1 MRSLEPGRS
10 ISPSPPAAPS
20 FGRAWLSHW
29 KLDPAVTHLNHGTVG
44 APPIRVLE
52 AQQKIRDQ
60 IERQPSGFLL
70 RQLSEIAVGMPRKE
84 LPLLREAAR
93 EVASFLG
100 GRGEDLV
107 FVDNA
112 TTGMN
117 AVFRSFPF
125 RPGDEILITDHVYG
139 AIANAAHFH
148 ARERGAVVRTVELPS
163 TTRGRDA
170 LRDAILSS
178 IGDRTRLAMVEH
190 ITSESAI
197 VMPIQEIVAG
207 CRARGVA
214 TVVDGA
220 HAPGAVALDL
230 PAIGADWYVG
240 NLHKWMWTPR
250 SSGLLWSDPR
260 RQEGLHPPVIS
271 WGLGRGYTAEF
282 DWVGTRDPSPYLAA
296 PAAIALLRELGPER
310 VRAFNHALAWD
321 AARLLSERWGN
332 PLELTEAMV
341 GTMTTVPLPA
351 GSGSTAED
359 AARLRDALLQQDHI
373 EVQLHATKG
382 RLWARVSTQIYNE
395 RADVERLADA
405 VLIRT
410 SSH

>member
-10 ISPSPPAAPS
+10 TPTSLPAAPS

-29 KLDPAVTHLNHGTVG
+29 KLDPSVTHLNHGTVG

-52 AQQKIRDQ
+52 AQQRIRDQ
-60 IERQPSGFLL
+60 IERQPPEYLL
-70 RQLSEIAVGMPRKE
+70 RELSEIAVGMPRTE
-84 LPLLREAAR
+84 LPRLRVAAR

-125 RPGDEILITDHVYG
+125 RSGDEILMTDHAYG
-139 AIANAAHFH
+139 AIAQAAAFH
-148 ARERGAVVRTVELPS
+148 AAERGAVVRTVELPS

-178 IGDRTRLAMVEH
+178 IGDRTRLAVVEH

-197 VMPIQEIVAG
+197 VLPVQEIVAG

-214 TVVDGA
+214 VVVDGA

-250 SSGLLWSDPR
+250 SSGILWADPR

-271 WGLGRGYTAEF
+271 WGLGRGFTAEF
-282 DWVGTRDPSPYLAA
+282 DWVGTRDPSAYLAA
-296 PAAIALLRELGPER
+296 PAAIAFLHEVGPER
-310 VRAFNHALAWD
+310 VRESNHALAWE
-321 AARLLSERWGN
+321 AARFLSERWGN
-332 PLELTEAMV
+332 PLELTESMV
-341 GTMTTVPLPA
+341 GTMCTVPLPP

-359 AARLRDALLQQDHI
+359 AARMRDALLFRDRI
-373 EVQLHATKG
+373 EIQLHASKG
-382 RLWARVSTQIYNE
+382 RLWARVSTQIYND
-395 RADVERLADA
+395 RADLERLADS
-405 VLIRT
+405 VLART
-410 SSH
+410 GSR